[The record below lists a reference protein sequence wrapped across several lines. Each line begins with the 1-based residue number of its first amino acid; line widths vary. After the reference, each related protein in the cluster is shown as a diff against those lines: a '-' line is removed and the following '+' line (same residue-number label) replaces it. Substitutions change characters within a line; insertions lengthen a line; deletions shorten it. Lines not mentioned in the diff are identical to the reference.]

1 MQQHEKQAHVNA
13 WQNSGLTKAA
23 YARQHGINS
32 KTFGRWCR
40 HLQLNV
46 KVKDKPA
53 LVPVTLQ
60 AETALPLSDVMI
72 LRLSSGHRL
81 DLPLSISPRWVAEL
95 LQCQV

>member
-23 YARQHGINS
+23 YARQHSINS

-40 HLQLNV
+40 HDQLN
-46 KVKDKPA
+46 VKDKPA
-53 LVPVTLQ
+53 LVPVTFQ
-60 AETALPLSDVMI
+60 AEASPPLPDFMM

-81 DLPLSISPRWVAEL
+81 ELPMSISPRWVAEL

>member
-40 HLQLNV
+40 HVQLNV
-46 KVKDKPA
+46 KDNPA
-53 LVPVTLQ
+53 LVPVMLQ
-60 AETALPLSDVMI
+60 AEASSPLSDVMI
-72 LRLSSGHRL
+72 LRLSSGHLL
-81 DLPLSISPRWVAEL
+81 DLPMSISPRWIAEL

>member
-13 WQNSGLTKAA
+13 WKNSGLTKAA

-40 HLQLNV
+40 HDQLH
-46 KVKDKPA
+46 VKDKPA

-60 AETALPLSDVMI
+60 AEAAPPLSDFMM

>member
-1 MQQHEKQAHVNA
+1 MQQHEKQAHVKA

-40 HLQLNV
+40 HVQLNV
-46 KVKDKPA
+46 KDNPA
-53 LVPVTLQ
+53 LVPVMLQ
-60 AETALPLSDVMI
+60 AEASPPLSDVMI

-81 DLPLSISPRWVAEL
+81 DLPMSISPRWIAEL